1 MVIPLLE
8 RLWQILL
15 DLTPKIIGAIVVL
28 VVGWIFGRLMGSLV
42 RRAFQ
47 RARIEHA
54 FHKTTLG
61 KALERS
67 GFKSSVF
74 FDMVVR
80 WFIYFG
86 AILIAIDFLGIEA
99 LESFLNNFLQY
110 IPIAIGGVFIFI
122 IGLIIADFLADLALA
137 ASKEAKLEYASF
149 FILCLRLIMYFMVA
163 VIAFTIMKIDV
174 SILHIFANALA
185 WGVAAGLGV
194 GLGVAF
200 GWGFKDAVAKNA
212 DKWIKTFRTA
222 AEVTDKTVELQ
233 ALKDKIRDLEAIV
246 AEKNEKIE
254 TLSSVRME
262 LLEELTAPVEN
273 LHARLEELIGSKGK
287 VLDVYGGHKI
297 TVLEPSAFPWFEVLV
312 TLVSRGL
319 DVWLT
324 KEEDKFVIK
333 SKEPSAS

>member
-1 MVIPLLE
+1 MIIPLLE

-15 DLTPKIIGAIVVL
+15 DLTPKIIGALVVL
-28 VVGWIFGRLMGSLV
+28 VIGWIFGRLMGSLV

-54 FHKTTLG
+54 FNKTTLG

-67 GFKSSVF
+67 GFKSSTF
-74 FDMVVR
+74 FDLVVR

-99 LESFLNNFLQY
+99 LGSFLNNFLQY
-110 IPIAIGGVFIFI
+110 IPMAIGGAFIFI
-122 IGLIIADFLADLALA
+122 MGLIIADFLADLALA
-137 ASKEAKLEYASF
+137 TSREARIEYANF
-149 FILCLRLIMYFMVA
+149 FILCLRLLMYFMVA
-163 VIAFTIMKIDV
+163 VVALTIMKIDV
-174 SILHIFANALA
+174 SILYIFANALA
-185 WGVAAGLGV
+185 WGLAGGLGV

-200 GWGFKDAVAKNA
+200 GWGFKDVVAKNA
-212 DKWIKTFRTA
+212 EKWLKTFRST

-233 ALKDKIRDLEAIV
+233 TLKDKIKDLEATV
-246 AEKNEKIE
+246 VEKDEKIKNL
-254 TLSSVRME
+254 TSIRME
-262 LLEELTAPVEN
+262 VLEELTAPVED

-287 VLDVYGGHKI
+287 VLDIYGGYKI
-297 TVLEPSAFPWFEVLV
+297 TVLEPSTFPWFEALV

-333 SKEPSAS
+333 SKEPLSS